1 MTLKEINEKEIIQI
15 EVKKGNALYYIR
27 KYGRS
32 TKGCYMRI
40 GSSCKSMTE
49 EQIENLY
56 SSYILLPE
64 KQMNDISVLRND
76 FTFVKFKNYLT
87 AKGIHYNEFNFLNN
101 FSLVTSE
108 GKFNLLGELLA
119 DENKISIKVAVFKG
133 NDIVPIDTIRANV
146 MQSGLRDGSVIY
158 GDILQTSIREVS
170 LLDAIETAQDMAERS
185 TVPGTSVQPISAADV
200 QVDKNTGIVTV
211 TVIEDFSTVEMENS
225 TK

>member
-1 MTLKEINEKEIIQI
+1 
-15 EVKKGNALYYIR
+15 
-27 KYGRS
+27 
-32 TKGCYMRI
+32 
-40 GSSCKSMTE
+40 
-49 EQIENLY
+49 
-56 SSYILLPE
+56 
-64 KQMNDISVLRND
+64 
-76 FTFVKFKNYLT
+76 
-87 AKGIHYNEFNFLNN
+87 
-101 FSLVTSE
+101 
-108 GKFNLLGELLA
+108 
-119 DENKISIKVAVFKG
+119 
-133 NDIVPIDTIRANV
+133 